1 MVKLS
6 VCVEMLFHEQPFL
19 DRIRSVADLNLPGFE
34 FWGIANKD
42 LDAIV
47 KLRDE
52 LGLTLVGMVGTSQ
65 PLTDPEKREAAVREL
80 KKNIQLAKDIQ
91 CRSLIVTSG
100 PEQAN
105 LTPEEQLGNITAVL
119 KEVASTAEEAGV
131 LIVLEPLN
139 TVVNHPGIF
148 LNSSYT
154 GYEILRNV
162 GSPNVKL
169 LFDIYHQQITERN
182 IIANIREHME
192 YIGHF
197 HLADVPGRQEPG
209 TGELNYANIFKAIA
223 NSNYDGFVGCEFRPS
238 TNSKQALEYVKT
250 LL

>member
-19 DRIRSVADLNLPGFE
+19 DRIRSVADLGLPGFE

-42 LDAIV
+42 LGAIV

-169 LFDIYHQQITERN
+169 LFDIYHQQITEGN

>member
-19 DRIRSVADLNLPGFE
+19 DRIRSVADLGLPGFE
-34 FWGIANKD
+34 FWGITNKD
-42 LDAIV
+42 LGAIV

-131 LIVLEPLN
+131 IIVLEPLN

-169 LFDIYHQQITERN
+169 LFDIYHQQITEGN